1 MARYKDLDK
10 DPTPYT
16 DGIGY
21 TLEQSVKGS
30 AEPAIIER
38 REEKPLEFLI
48 SDELTILRDG
58 LIEVKKDLNHI
69 KELIDKMER
78 NGLKM
83 KANW

>member
-21 TLEQSVKGS
+21 TLEHSVKGS
-30 AEPAIIER
+30 AEEPLV
-38 REEKPLEFLI
+38 EKPLEFMI
-48 SDELTILRDG
+48 SDELTILREG

-69 KELIDKMER
+69 KELIDKMDR

-83 KANW
+83 KTQW

>member
-1 MARYKDLDK
+1 MKELKMRYKDLNK

-16 DGIGY
+16 DAEGY
-21 TLEQSVKGS
+21 TLEHSVKGS
-30 AEPAIIER
+30 VESPLV
-38 REEKPLEFLI
+38 EKPIEFVI

-58 LIEVKKDLNHI
+58 LLEVKEDLKHI
-69 KELIDKMER
+69 KELIDRMDR